1 MDSLKYVDFLIYGD
15 GKALGTGESYCVLPS
30 HLSLVRGLK
39 LWYNHI
45 ETATR
50 KSHLSLVR
58 GLKRH
63 MNENCAYAV
72 IAPLVGAR
80 IETVAVQEK
89 AVYTL
94 SHLSLVRGLKPEVVT
109 DEENEWRSHLSQVRG
124 LKPEVVA
131 DEENEWR
138 SHLSQVRGL
147 KRLRLYGPVGEVKS
161 HPTRVRG
168 LKCKKKC

>member
-1 MDSLKYVDFLIYGD
+1 MPI
-15 GKALGTGESYCVLPS
+15 
-30 HLSLVRGLK
+30 
-39 LWYNHI
+39 
-45 ETATR
+45 
-50 KSHLSLVR
+50 
-58 GLKRH
+58 
-63 MNENCAYAV
+63 V

-94 SHLSLVRGLKPEVVT
+94 SHLSL
-109 DEENEWRSHLSQVRG
+109 VRG

-168 LKCKKKC
+168 LKCKKKCYTYFESHHTRMRGLKETTHPLRNTMWMCRFSLLVYQKAI

>member
-30 HLSLVRGLK
+30 HLSL
-39 LWYNHI
+39 
-45 ETATR
+45 
-50 KSHLSLVR
+50 
-58 GLKRH
+58 
-63 MNENCAYAV
+63 
-72 IAPLVGAR
+72 
-80 IETVAVQEK
+80 
-89 AVYTL
+89 
-94 SHLSLVRGLKPEVVT
+94 
-109 DEENEWRSHLSQVRG
+109 VRG

-168 LKCKKKC
+168 LKQLGDITKIDPDNRTLRGCAD

>member
-39 LWYNHI
+39 LLRLQARYI
-45 ETATR
+45 VLV
-50 KSHLSLVR
+50 SHLSLVR
-58 GLKRH
+58 GLKLTVWSEIVY
-63 MNENCAYAV
+63 N
-72 IAPLVGAR
+72 IA
-80 IETVAVQEK
+80 
-89 AVYTL
+89 
-94 SHLSLVRGLKPEVVT
+94 SHLSL
-109 DEENEWRSHLSQVRG
+109 VRG

-147 KRLRLYGPVGEVKS
+147 KRLRLYDPVGEVKS
-161 HPTRVRG
+161 HPTLVPG
-168 LKCKKKC
+168 LKCKKKCYTYFESHHTRMRGLKETTHPLRNTMWMCRFSLLVYQKAI

>member
-39 LWYNHI
+39 PMVSPPSVC
-45 ETATR
+45 R
-50 KSHLSLVR
+50 GGSHLSL
-58 GLKRH
+58 
-63 MNENCAYAV
+63 
-72 IAPLVGAR
+72 
-80 IETVAVQEK
+80 
-89 AVYTL
+89 
-94 SHLSLVRGLKPEVVT
+94 
-109 DEENEWRSHLSQVRG
+109 VRG

-147 KRLRLYGPVGEVKS
+147 KRLRLYGSVGEVKS

-168 LKCKKKC
+168 LKCKKKCYTYFESHHTRMRGLKETTHPLRNTMWMCRFSLLVYQKAI